1 VDVQSVLTSGQINSA
16 FTGLLTLIG
25 VGFLVAN
32 GRILL
37 DYLSYRRRRPGAL
50 ITWRQTRRPLNYWI
64 TVGIGVILGLL
75 VMYKLIGLRQPPYRV
90 FGESM
95 MFVYYAC
102 LTPLS
107 RTIGRGFYEE
117 GIWADSS
124 FIPYT
129 EVGGISW
136 REGEHDVT
144 LVVISRLRSLARR
157 LVVPLENYGAA
168 RRLLRDRIA
177 RHDIQ
182 FAGTGLDLG
191 GRDEREGL

>member
-1 VDVQSVLTSGQINSA
+1 VDVQSVLTTAQINSA

-25 VGFLVAN
+25 AGFLIAN
-32 GRILL
+32 ARILL
-37 DYLSYRRRRPGAL
+37 DYLRYRRRRTGAL
-50 ITWRQTRRPLNYWI
+50 ITWRPARKPLNYWI
-64 TVGIGVILGLL
+64 GVAIGVVLGLL
-75 VMYKLIGLRQPPYRV
+75 VVYKLIALRQPPYRV

-95 MFVYYAC
+95 MFIYYAG

-107 RTIGRGFYEE
+107 RSIGRGFYEE

-124 FIPYT
+124 FVPYT
-129 EVGGISW
+129 DVGGISW
-136 REGEHDVT
+136 REGEHDAT
-144 LVVISRLRSLARR
+144 LIVISRLRSLARR
-157 LVVPLENYGAA
+157 LVVPAENYGAA

-191 GRDEREGL
+191 GRDEREGI

>member
-1 VDVQSVLTSGQINSA
+1 VDAQSVLTSGQINTAFSA
-16 FTGLLTLIG
+16 LLALIG
-25 VGFLVAN
+25 AGFLLAN
-32 GRILL
+32 AHIVL
-37 DYLSYRRRRPGAL
+37 DYLRYRRRRIGAL
-50 ITWRQTRRPLNYWI
+50 ITWRQRNKPLNYWT
-64 TVGIGVILGLL
+64 TVGIGVVLGLL
-75 VMYKLIGLRQPPYRV
+75 VVYKLVGLRQPPYRV

-95 MFVYYAC
+95 MFLYYAC

-107 RTIGRGFYEE
+107 RAIGRGFYEE

-136 REGEHDVT
+136 REGEHDAT

-157 LVVPLENYGAA
+157 LVVPLEHYSAA

-191 GRDEREGL
+191 GRDEREGI